1 MHSAFS
7 YLCFFIAVSVAWTVQ
22 RILSAFHSAMR
33 GGIVFSRN
41 ILAYLAEMKYV
52 SINHEETYL
61 DEIVGYGLAALGLW
75 FQLAFGFGLPFPLN
89 VILFPFTIAEYLLI
103 AIISK

>member
-1 MHSAFS
+1 MS
-7 YLCFFIAVSVAWTVQ
+7 IAWTVQ

-33 GGIVFSRN
+33 GGIVFARN
-41 ILAYLAEMKYV
+41 IMAYLAEMKYV
-52 SINHEETYL
+52 NINHEETYL
-61 DEIVGYGLAALGLW
+61 DEIVGYSLAALGLW

-89 VILFPFTIAEYLLI
+89 VILFPFTVAEYLLI

>member
-1 MHSAFS
+1 
-7 YLCFFIAVSVAWTVQ
+7 VSIAWTVQ

-33 GGIVFSRN
+33 GGIVFARN
-41 ILAYLAEMKYV
+41 IMAYLAEMNYV

-61 DEIVGYGLAALGLW
+61 DEIVGYSLAALGLW